1 MCGFLGSIT
10 FKEISN
16 VNFEKYNKRIEC
28 RGPDEKVVI
37 CNKNFV
43 NPDIYH
49 NYTFNRLSIID
60 LSKNASQPMQ
70 SDEFNSLIMFNGEIY
85 NHRELRAFLEQKGVM
100 FKSSHSDTEALLLGL
115 SAMGM
120 DFLKRLNG
128 QFAIFFHD
136 INKNEYYLIRDRVGQ
151 KPLYFAKNSEG
162 FYFGSDLISVKSLS
176 NNHKFNEDQIK
187 NFINFGTSITPNSFF
202 SNVFSVSPGEFI
214 KISLMN
220 NNFEINKYSYWDL
233 PSFLDD
239 KEFIEEE
246 FIDIFENSVE
256 KRLESDVPV
265 SNFLSGGLDSSAVI
279 KALNKK
285 KKKINTFSMITKSK
299 IFNESEYIDQ
309 VVKKYNTNHTYRE
322 ISDELSFENIKTII
336 SKYDDII
343 YDPSLLPTYILSKN
357 ISEDYKVA
365 LSGDGGDELLSGYAH
380 YSNFHNKNKSPDKF
394 IDLLFNFYPSIFGS
408 GNNILKNSNDWK
420 KAFSSY
426 YEDKKLMNLL
436 NINDFSDFRNKYL
449 NEMDESWKSLMI
461 TDYNFFLNEMMLK
474 KIDRSSMLCSL
485 EIRSPFLDH
494 RLAEYVVGHNY
505 LVNDDNYSSKKI
517 IKNYLSEDFDK
528 SFIDRE
534 KMGFSID
541 IKNIV
546 TTNQEEI
553 LDTILCSP
561 IENFINLKNMKRLK
575 LINSRMNALRL
586 WKLYSISLFLENNKT
601 KSTT

>member
-1 MCGFLGSIT
+1 
-10 FKEISN
+10 
-16 VNFEKYNKRIEC
+16 
-28 RGPDEKVVI
+28 
-37 CNKNFV
+37 
-43 NPDIYH
+43 
-49 NYTFNRLSIID
+49 
-60 LSKNASQPMQ
+60 
-70 SDEFNSLIMFNGEIY
+70 MFNKIP
-85 NHRELRAFLEQKGVM
+85 K
-100 FKSSHSDTEALLLGL
+100 
-115 SAMGM
+115 
-120 DFLKRLNG
+120 
-128 QFAIFFHD
+128 QF
-136 INKNEYYLIRDRVGQ
+136 
-151 KPLYFAKNSEG
+151 
-162 FYFGSDLISVKSLS
+162 
-176 NNHKFNEDQIK
+176 
-187 NFINFGTSITPNSFF
+187 FINDTRTLKDF
-202 SNVFSVSPGEFI
+202 S
-214 KISLMN
+214 
-220 NNFEINKYSYWDL
+220 
-233 PSFLDD
+233 
-239 KEFIEEE
+239 
-246 FIDIFENSVE
+246 
-256 KRLESDVPV
+256 
-265 SNFLSGGLDSSAVI
+265 
-279 KALNKK
+279 KK
-285 KKKINTFSMITKSK
+285 TYNGYQKSK

-309 VVKKYNTNHTYRE
+309 VVKKYDTNHTYRE

-365 LSGDGGDELLSGYAH
+365 LSGDGGDELLSGYSH
-380 YSNFHNKNKSPDKF
+380 YNNFHNKNKYPDDF
-394 IDLLFNFYPSIFGS
+394 INLLFKLYPSIFGS

-436 NINDFSDFRNKYL
+436 NIKDVSDFRDKYL
-449 NEMDESWKSLMI
+449 NELDESWKSLMI

-505 LVNDDNYSSKKI
+505 LDNGDNYSSKKI

-528 SFIDRE
+528 SFIERK

-553 LDTILCSP
+553 IETILCSP
-561 IENFINLKNMKRLK
+561 LENFINLKNMKRLK
-575 LINSRMNALRL
+575 FINSRMNALRL

>member
-10 FKEISN
+10 FKEISDID
-16 VNFEKYNKRIEC
+16 FEKYNKRIEC

-43 NPDIYH
+43 NPNLYH

-70 SDEFNSLIMFNGEIY
+70 SNEFNSLIMFNGEIY
-85 NHRELRAFLEQKGVM
+85 NHKELRAFLEQKGVK

-115 SAMGM
+115 STMGM
-120 DFLKRLNG
+120 DFLKKLNG
-128 QFAIFFHD
+128 QFAIFFQD

-151 KPLYFAKNSEG
+151 KPLYFANNSEG
-162 FYFGSDLISVKSLS
+162 FYFGSDLISVKNLS

-187 NFINFGTSITPNSFF
+187 NFINFGSSITPSSFF
-202 SNVFSVSPGEFI
+202 SNVFSVNPGEFI
-214 KISLMN
+214 KISVSKD
-220 NNFEINKYSYWDL
+220 NFEINKYNYWNL
-233 PSFLDD
+233 SSFLDD
-239 KEFIEEE
+239 KEFIDEE
-246 FIDIFENSVE
+246 FIDIFEDSVE

-265 SNFLSGGLDSSAVI
+265 SSFLSGGLDSSAII

-285 KKKINTFSMITKSK
+285 KRSINTFSMITKSK
-299 IFNESEYIDQ
+299 MFNESEYINQ
-309 VVKKYNTNHTYRE
+309 VVQKYNTNHTYRE

-380 YSNFHNKNKSPDKF
+380 YTNFQNKNKYPDYF
-394 IDLLFNFYPSIFGS
+394 IGLLFKLYPSIFGT
-408 GNNILKNSNDWK
+408 GNTILKKSNDWK
-420 KAFSSY
+420 EAFSSY
-426 YEDKKLMNLL
+426 YEDKKLMSLL
-436 NINDFSDFRNKYL
+436 SIRDFSDFRDKYL
-449 NEMDESWKSLMI
+449 HEMDESWKSLMI
-461 TDYNFFLNEMMLK
+461 ADYNFFLNEMMLK
-474 KIDRSSMLCSL
+474 KIDRSSMLSSL

-494 RLAEYVVGHNY
+494 RLAEYVVSHNY
-505 LVNDDNYSSKKI
+505 LVNSDNYSSKKI
-517 IKNYLSEDFDK
+517 IKNYLSEDFDN
-528 SFIDRE
+528 SFIERT

-546 TTNQEEI
+546 SVNQEEI
-553 LDTILCSP
+553 IETILCSP
-561 IENFINLKNMKRLK
+561 LENFIDLKNVKRLK
-575 LINSRMNALRL
+575 FLNSRMNALRL
-586 WKLYSISLFLENNKT
+586 WKLYSISMFLENNKT